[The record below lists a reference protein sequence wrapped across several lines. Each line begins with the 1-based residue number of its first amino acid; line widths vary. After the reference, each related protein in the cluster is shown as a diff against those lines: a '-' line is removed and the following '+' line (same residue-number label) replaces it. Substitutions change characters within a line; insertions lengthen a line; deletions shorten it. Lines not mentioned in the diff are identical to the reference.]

1 MYEEGRSEHSPE
13 LRTPGRGASEA
24 GRRRGSPASPSQP
37 TPTIGGRRREED
49 QGTSAS
55 PPSRPPGSSP
65 KATAAAPPREAPS
78 DGGWRQSLPQR

>member
-24 GRRRGSPASPSQP
+24 GSRRGNPASPSQP
-37 TPTIGGRRREED
+37 TPAIGGRQREED
-49 QGTSAS
+49 QGTFMS
-55 PPSRPPGSSP
+55 PPSQPPGSSP

-78 DGGWRQSLPQR
+78 DGGWRQPLPQR